1 MSFQIKNM
9 PYEKA
14 LEKAK
19 WYCSF
24 QERCILDVENRFLAW
39 KVKREEWDKLL
50 DVLLE
55 QDFLNEDRYVEDFV
69 RGKFSIKKWG
79 RLKIKAELLKKKIKS
94 KKVEEELAKIDEENY
109 HKTIQHLLEKKKEL
123 LPKIEDELKLRDK
136 LYRYLISKGY
146 ESELVVKELNTI

>member
-1 MSFQIKNM
+1 M

-24 QERCILDVENRFLAW
+24 QERCILDLENRFLAW
-39 KVKREEWDKLL
+39 KVKKEEWDKLV

-69 RGKFSIKKWG
+69 RGKFNIKKWG
-79 RLKIKAELLKKKIKS
+79 RLKIKAELLKKKINS
-94 KKVEEELAKIDEENY
+94 KKVEEELNKIREEDY
-109 HKTIQHLLEKKKEL
+109 IKTLEYLLEKKKAL
-123 LPKIEDELKLRDK
+123 LPNVEDELKLRDK

-146 ESELVVKELNTI
+146 ESDLIVKALN